1 MELLD
6 ILDENGK
13 ETGEIEDKDVIHK
26 KGLYHKEVEV
36 WLVNEEGKILIQK
49 RAETK
54 KQAPNKWSIT
64 AGHVKSGEKV
74 KDAMIREIKEEIGID
89 CKKEDLDL
97 ILIAKHSSY
106 RGDNNTFRYGYFC
119 RTNKKITDFTIQK
132 EEVSELK
139 YITLQE
145 LEQIVEKQ
153 EESYLFPKWE
163 YVQEVITYLK
173 NKI

>member
-1 MELLD
+1 MLLSKKRQTNTKR
-6 ILDENGK
+6 NG
-13 ETGEIEDKDVIHK
+13 IRVR
-26 KGLYHKEVEV
+26 
-36 WLVNEEGKILIQK
+36 VN
-49 RAETK
+49 
-54 KQAPNKWSIT
+54 NKWSIT
-64 AGHVKSGEKV
+64 AGHVKSVEDV
-74 KDAMIREIKEEIGID
+74 EDAMIREIKEEVGIN

-106 RGDNNTFRYGYFC
+106 RGDNNNFRYGYFC

-153 EESYLFPKWE
+153 EKSYLFPKWK